1 MPSEV
6 TINQECLDKFDE
18 LKNKKYKYILFALN
32 KDNTEFIVEKHS
44 QGDYE
49 DFTEDLS
56 PYECRWGAFD
66 LEYRLEVPEGEPQ
79 KKDRKLLFVSWIPD
93 TAKMKDKLPANTH
106 KDVLRR
112 RLEGIQVDVS
122 ATDYSKLTKET
133 VVAEAKRSTK

>member
-1 MPSEV
+1 MHH
-6 TINQECLDKFDE
+6 ECLDKFQE

-32 KDNTEFIVEKHS
+32 KDNTEIIVEKHS

-79 KKDRKLLFVSWIPD
+79 KKDHKLLFVSWYVLTLLFSFRFFFNKMT
-93 TAKMKDKLPANTH
+93 TAFYLLH
-106 KDVLRR
+106 V
-112 RLEGIQVDVS
+112 
-122 ATDYSKLTKET
+122 YSGL
-133 VVAEAKRSTK
+133 

>member
-1 MPSEV
+1 MH
-6 TINQECLDKFDE
+6 QECLDKFQE

-32 KDNTEFIVEKHS
+32 KDNTEIIVEKHS

-79 KKDRKLLFVSWIPD
+79 KKDHKLLFVSWYVLTLLFSFRFFFNKMT
-93 TAKMKDKLPANTH
+93 TAFYLLH
-106 KDVLRR
+106 V
-112 RLEGIQVDVS
+112 
-122 ATDYSKLTKET
+122 YSGL
-133 VVAEAKRSTK
+133 